1 MQDVKDVVPGMM
13 NASSPVEGVATT
25 GQPEKEH
32 LGKLAEAGYE
42 MVFDLRE
49 PGEER
54 GFDEAEAVRE
64 TGMEYENIP
73 LAAEPDSFSD
83 EAFDRFRD
91 LMGRPE
97 RRPVLVHCGSGVRV
111 APMMIPYLV
120 LDEGKSPE
128 EAVEIAG
135 GIGPRREDLNR
146 VALDYTERRQTENPK
161 EGEDDGK

>member
-1 MQDVKDVVPGMM
+1 MQNVKDVVPGMM
-13 NASSPVEGVATT
+13 NASSLVEGVATA
-25 GQPEKEH
+25 GQPEKER

-42 MVFDLRE
+42 MVIDLRK

-54 GFDEAEAVRE
+54 GFDEADAVRE
-64 TGMEYENIP
+64 MGMEYENIP
-73 LAAEPDSFSD
+73 LAAEPGSFGD
-83 EAFDRFRD
+83 ESFERFRD

-97 RRPVLVHCGSGVRV
+97 RRPVLVHCGSGIRV

-120 LDEGKSPE
+120 LDEGKGSE

-146 VALDYTERRQTENPK
+146 VALDYTERRQTENSK
-161 EGEDDGK
+161 EGEDDGR